1 MGDLHNPIP
10 DMLRYLDTSAKQR
23 NKELLY
29 MFNEVFRMSEA
40 DLFGLLIISAVF
52 TQL

>member
-1 MGDLHNPIP
+1 
-10 DMLRYLDTSAKQR
+10 MLRYLDTSAKQR

-40 DLFGLLIISAVF
+40 DLFGFINYFCSIHTIVTIVHLM
-52 TQL
+52 